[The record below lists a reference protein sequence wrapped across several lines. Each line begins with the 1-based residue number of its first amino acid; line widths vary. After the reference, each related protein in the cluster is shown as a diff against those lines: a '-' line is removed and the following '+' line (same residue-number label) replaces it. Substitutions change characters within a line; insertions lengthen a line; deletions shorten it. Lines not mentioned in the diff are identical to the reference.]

1 MVGCG
6 KSTGADVLGVESE
19 PWVFKGGVSGEVQVC
34 VCITFKMGFAN
45 DSLFCYC
52 LFVHDC
58 ILKSLLISDIEV
70 QSLNKQVLVCVCG
83 L

>member
-34 VCITFKMGFAN
+34 GCIMFKMDFEN
-45 DSLFCYC
+45 DPSYVCMLVFLNSYCYRTVIFYLFF
-52 LFVHDC
+52 L
-58 ILKSLLISDIEV
+58 
-70 QSLNKQVLVCVCG
+70 
-83 L
+83 